1 MLGVLLGILGS
12 DLGFAFV
19 EKEESLNVCGERAFV
34 LECYHLYNLLF
45 SLGVFIC
52 YLCALDL

>member
-12 DLGFAFV
+12 DLGFASV
-19 EKEESLNVCGERAFV
+19 KKEESLNVCGERAFV
-34 LECYHLYNLLF
+34 LECYHSYNLLF
-45 SLGVFIC
+45 FPGGF